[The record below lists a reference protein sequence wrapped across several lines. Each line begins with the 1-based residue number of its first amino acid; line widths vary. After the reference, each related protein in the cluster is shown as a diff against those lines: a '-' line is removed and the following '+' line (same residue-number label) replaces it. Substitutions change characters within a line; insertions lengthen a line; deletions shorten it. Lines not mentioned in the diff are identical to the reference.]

1 MKSKRLIVAILTCS
15 PIFLFGALS
24 HAQTAAPEKNVPKP
38 RIENQDK
45 APIYGS
51 RLMTEEERIQYRDRM
66 RAAKTAEEREQIRR
80 EHHEEMKERAR
91 ERGVTLPGEPG
102 PKGKGYGHG
111 PGGVGYGPGGV
122 GKPPVNQK

>member
-1 MKSKRLIVAILTCS
+1 MKSKPLVVAILICA
-15 PIFLFGALS
+15 PIFLFGASS
-24 HAQTAAPEKNVPKP
+24 HAQTAPPEKNASKS
-38 RIENQDK
+38 RNESQDK

-51 RLMTEEERIQYRDRM
+51 RLMTEEERTQYRDRM

-80 EHHEEMKERAR
+80 EHHQKMKERAR
-91 ERGVTLPGEPG
+91 ERGVTLPDEPG

-122 GKPPVNQK
+122 AKPPANQK

>member
-1 MKSKRLIVAILTCS
+1 MKSKPLIAASLILS
-15 PIFLFGALS
+15 PIFLSGTLS
-24 HAQTAAPEKNVPKP
+24 QAQTTTPEKNVSKP

-80 EHHEEMKERAR
+80 EHHEKMKERAR
-91 ERGVTLPGEPG
+91 ERGVTLPDEPG

>member
-38 RIENQDK
+38 RSENQDK

-80 EHHEEMKERAR
+80 EHHEKMKERAR
-91 ERGVTLPGEPG
+91 ERGVTLPDEPG